1 MLDFTKEL
9 CPDRPLIHPTSQTK
23 NCRFGRYVEIGDHCV
38 LEETE
43 VGDYTYCFGSNDIIY
58 TALGKFNSIATGVRI
73 NPVQHPAKLRAAAH
87 HFTYR
92 CSHYGLGPDDAA
104 LIDWRRQNH
113 RVVTGND
120 VWLGHNAVLMG
131 GVTLGDGAVVGAGA
145 VVGNSTEPCWPCGA
159 CRQMLYEF
167 APGLTVLVAQR
178 DHSFVK
184 LPLSELLTHGFG
196 PKSLG

>member
-73 NPVQHPAKLRAAAH
+73 N
-87 HFTYR
+87 R
-92 CSHYGLGPDDAA
+92 CSTRPSSGRRPTTYLPLLHYGLGPMTR
-104 LIDWRRQNH
+104 L
-113 RVVTGND
+113 
-120 VWLGHNAVLMG
+120 
-131 GVTLGDGAVVGAGA
+131 
-145 VVGNSTEPCWPCGA
+145 
-159 CRQMLYEF
+159 
-167 APGLTVLVAQR
+167 
-178 DHSFVK
+178 
-184 LPLSELLTHGFG
+184 
-196 PKSLG
+196 

>member
-73 NPVQHPAKLRAAAH
+73 N
-87 HFTYR
+87 R
-92 CSHYGLGPDDAA
+92 CST
-104 LIDWRRQNH
+104 R
-113 RVVTGND
+113 
-120 VWLGHNAVLMG
+120 
-131 GVTLGDGAVVGAGA
+131 
-145 VVGNSTEPCWPCGA
+145 
-159 CRQMLYEF
+159 
-167 APGLTVLVAQR
+167 
-178 DHSFVK
+178 
-184 LPLSELLTHGFG
+184 
-196 PKSLG
+196 PKSGRRPTTLPTAAPTTGWGRMTRL

>member
-73 NPVQHPAKLRAAAH
+73 KLLELVQ
-87 HFTYR
+87 
-92 CSHYGLGPDDAA
+92 G
-104 LIDWRRQNH
+104 
-113 RVVTGND
+113 VD
-120 VWLGHNAVLMG
+120 VSGI
-131 GVTLGDGAVVGAGA
+131 
-145 VVGNSTEPCWPCGA
+145 
-159 CRQMLYEF
+159 
-167 APGLTVLVAQR
+167 
-178 DHSFVK
+178 SFVSAFDT
-184 LPLSELLTHGFG
+184 LDGVELTGVWNKAASRVEF
-196 PKSLG
+196 

>member
-73 NPVQHPAKLRAAAH
+73 NPVCICLMLLIARPALDLVLPLRA
-87 HFTYR
+87 
-92 CSHYGLGPDDAA
+92 
-104 LIDWRRQNH
+104 
-113 RVVTGND
+113 
-120 VWLGHNAVLMG
+120 
-131 GVTLGDGAVVGAGA
+131 GAG
-145 VVGNSTEPCWPCGA
+145 
-159 CRQMLYEF
+159 
-167 APGLTVLVAQR
+167 
-178 DHSFVK
+178 
-184 LPLSELLTHGFG
+184 
-196 PKSLG
+196 

>member
-73 NPVQHPAKLRAAAH
+73 NPVQHPAKIRAAAH

-92 CSHYGLGPDDAA
+92 CSHYGLGPDSQVM
-104 LIDWRRQNH
+104 R
-113 RVVTGND
+113 
-120 VWLGHNAVLMG
+120 
-131 GVTLGDGAVVGAGA
+131 
-145 VVGNSTEPCWPCGA
+145 
-159 CRQMLYEF
+159 
-167 APGLTVLVAQR
+167 
-178 DHSFVK
+178 
-184 LPLSELLTHGFG
+184 
-196 PKSLG
+196 